1 MNAATPAVAVP
12 GAGAPQPGQN
22 PTGSSYTMASLYVG
36 DLHPDVNESI
46 LFEKFSAAGPVLSIR
61 VCRDNATRLSLGYAY
76 VNFQQPADAE
86 RAMDTMNFEALHGK
100 PMRIMWSQRDPAMR
114 RSGAG
119 NIFIKNLDKVIDN
132 KSIYD
137 TFSLFGNILSC
148 KVAIDEEGSSKG
160 YGFVHFETEEAAQN
174 AIQKVN
180 GMLLA
185 GKKVFVGKFQP
196 RAQRNRELGET
207 AKKYT
212 NVYVKNFGDHYN
224 KESLEKLFA
233 KYGTITSCD
242 VMTSD
247 GKSKGFGF
255 VAFAEPEEAEAAVQ
269 ALNDSP
275 VEGSDLKLHVCRAQK
290 KSERHAELKK
300 KHEQHKVERMQKYQ
314 GVNLY
319 VKNLDESVD
328 DEALKKQFE
337 SFGNITSAK
346 VMTDENGRSKGF
358 GFVCFEKPEEATT
371 AVTEMNSK
379 MVCSKPLYVALAQRK
394 EDRRAQLASQ
404 YMQRLASMRMH
415 TNVPGGG
422 LYPQQPQPGPGYYVA
437 NPMQQQRNFG
447 GPQMVRPGGRWG
459 PQNQYPVQNQY
470 MMAQGPGVYQNR
482 MGRPQ
487 NQQGGPRGPSQ
498 QYSQVA
504 QGGIRMQG
512 PPRPQNA
519 GVQQPNVQ
527 RPPPQQPQQQR
538 PAPTGTKAQP
548 QAYQQPYQQQR
559 PQGIVIGGQEPLTSA
574 MLAAAAPQEQKQLLG
589 ERIYALIE
597 KLYPGHKDAG
607 KITGMMLEIDNSE
620 LIMMLQDSELFRS
633 KVDEA
638 ASVLASS
645 QKQ

>member
-1 MNAATPAVAVP
+1 
-12 GAGAPQPGQN
+12 
-22 PTGSSYTMASLYVG
+22 
-36 DLHPDVNESI
+36 
-46 LFEKFSAAGPVLSIR
+46 
-61 VCRDNATRLSLGYAY
+61 
-76 VNFQQPADAE
+76 
-86 RAMDTMNFEALHGK
+86 
-100 PMRIMWSQRDPAMR
+100 
-114 RSGAG
+114 
-119 NIFIKNLDKVIDN
+119 
-132 KSIYD
+132 
-137 TFSLFGNILSC
+137 
-148 KVAIDEEGSSKG
+148 
-160 YGFVHFETEEAAQN
+160 
-174 AIQKVN
+174 
-180 GMLLA
+180 MLLA